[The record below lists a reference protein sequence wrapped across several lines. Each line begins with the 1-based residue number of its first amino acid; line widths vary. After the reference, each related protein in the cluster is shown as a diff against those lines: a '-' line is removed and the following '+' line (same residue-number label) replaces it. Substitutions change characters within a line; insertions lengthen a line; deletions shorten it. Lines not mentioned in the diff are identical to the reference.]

1 MALYTWKDGEL
12 VTAAKLN
19 AYGEGLEQMKEDAE
33 SAKTAAE
40 SAKTAAESAK
50 TAAAGSATEAA
61 SAKTAAESAKTGAE
75 SAKTAAASSATAAG
89 NAKTAAE
96 SAKTAAESAKTA
108 AAGSATEAAASKEA
122 AETAN
127 TSAQSAKTAA
137 ETAAQSAESAKT
149 SAAGSASSAADD
161 AQRAEDA
168 VAHNPTIQSGVWY
181 VWDPETGSYASTGVQ
196 ATGQMTVQVTYQQ
209 GDTATTPPTGTW
221 SSSVPEVAQ
230 GKYLWTK
237 TLFSDGTI
245 GYSVARQGMDGE
257 GAVISVNGESGEVTI
272 TTDDV
277 DEGAANKYVTATE
290 KDKIA
295 NLPENTGTAISGKI
309 DKVTSATEGNIPTL
323 TADGQLQDSGKTI
336 DELGG
341 AFIITYDRTTN
352 TADKTYDE
360 MEAAY
365 NAGKELILRYDYPGF
380 VENDLK
386 LSYVFKKSYSTNGYG
401 FRFSGGSKESDGG
414 SFPYMIASFRKSS
427 DFPSGKWGFYSSATL
442 PEVNE
447 NYAGA
452 ILMVNGDGEWNAYDP
467 PFAPKPTT
475 ITGTLTA
482 GSTSLVLSNSA
493 VTTDSTIDIYTD
505 KWGVNPTDVVVEA
518 GKVTL
523 TFEAQAA
530 VLNVKVEVR

>member
-181 VWDPETGSYASTGVQ
+181 VWDPKTEAYISTNVP
-196 ATGQMTVQVTYQQ
+196 ATGQMTVEVTYQQ
-209 GDTATTPPTGTW
+209 GDSATMPPKGAWLT
-221 SSSVPEVAQ
+221 SPPEVAQ

-237 TLFSDGTI
+237 TLFSDGTV
-245 GYSVARQGMDGE
+245 GYSVARQGMDGT
-257 GAVISVNGESGEVTI
+257 GAVISVNGKSGEVTI
-272 TTDDV
+272 TADDIE
-277 DEGAANKYVTATE
+277 EGSANKYVTAAE

-295 NLPENTGTAISGKI
+295 NLPENTDTALSKKV
-309 DKVTSATEGNIPTL
+309 DKVTGKGLSTNDYTNTDKGKVDNLPNDTDAELSKKAITKNFTAALGISWTAKTGYVQQTITVQGILTTDTPIIDLVAT
-323 TADGQLQDSGKTI
+323 TAD
-336 DELGG
+336 
-341 AFIITYDRTTN
+341 
-352 TADKTYDE
+352 
-360 MEAAY
+360 
-365 NAGKELILRYDYPGF
+365 
-380 VENDLK
+380 
-386 LSYVFKKSYSTNGYG
+386 
-401 FRFSGGSKESDGG
+401 
-414 SFPYMIASFRKSS
+414 
-427 DFPSGKWGFYSSATL
+427 
-442 PEVNE
+442 
-447 NYAGA
+447 
-452 ILMVNGDGEWNAYDP
+452 
-467 PFAPKPTT
+467 
-475 ITGTLTA
+475 
-482 GSTSLVLSNSA
+482 
-493 VTTDSTIDIYTD
+493 
-505 KWGVNPTDVVVEA
+505 
-518 GKVTL
+518 
-523 TFEAQAA
+523 FEAQEEAWGKVFKA
-530 VLNVKVEVR
+530 QAGANQITFYAKEATETSVNLNIKVVR

>member
-1 MALYTWKDGEL
+1 
-12 VTAAKLN
+12 
-19 AYGEGLEQMKEDAE
+19 
-33 SAKTAAE
+33 
-40 SAKTAAESAK
+40 
-50 TAAAGSATEAA
+50 
-61 SAKTAAESAKTGAE
+61 
-75 SAKTAAASSATAAG
+75 
-89 NAKTAAE
+89 
-96 SAKTAAESAKTA
+96 
-108 AAGSATEAAASKEA
+108 
-122 AETAN
+122 
-127 TSAQSAKTAA
+127 
-137 ETAAQSAESAKT
+137 
-149 SAAGSASSAADD
+149 
-161 AQRAEDA
+161 
-168 VAHNPTIQSGVWY
+168 
-181 VWDPETGSYASTGVQ
+181 
-196 ATGQMTVQVTYQQ
+196 
-209 GDTATTPPTGTW
+209 
-221 SSSVPEVAQ
+221 
-230 GKYLWTK
+230 
-237 TLFSDGTI
+237 
-245 GYSVARQGMDGE
+245 
-257 GAVISVNGESGEVTI
+257 
-272 TTDDV
+272 
-277 DEGAANKYVTATE
+277 
-290 KDKIA
+290 
-295 NLPENTGTAISGKI
+295 
-309 DKVTSATEGNIPTL
+309 
-323 TADGQLQDSGKTI
+323 
-336 DELGG
+336 
-341 AFIITYDRTTN
+341 
-352 TADKTYDE
+352 